1 MAGDISSAVPSVLA
15 VDPAPN
21 FRLEWPVPL
30 NSRKLMIPVVKAIV
44 QALGVPSTGTKKE
57 IVLIIEGKLAR
68 DGREP
73 QNVRVGIVACEGM
86 SDIFDLELI
95 GEDGPFLSVQLQRAV
110 AGDELAG
117 TLEPVPGVSK
127 GEGSHKGDSL
137 SAELRQIKEKNESL
151 KRHLSKMQTNL
162 EEVTEHEV
170 TLEGQLLLAER
181 E

>member
-73 QNVRVGIVACEGM
+73 QNVQVGIVACEGM

-95 GEDGPFLSVQLQRAV
+95 GEDGPF
-110 AGDELAG
+110 
-117 TLEPVPGVSK
+117 
-127 GEGSHKGDSL
+127 
-137 SAELRQIKEKNESL
+137 
-151 KRHLSKMQTNL
+151 
-162 EEVTEHEV
+162 
-170 TLEGQLLLAER
+170 
-181 E
+181 